1 MKQLQ
6 STATNMDEYRKRI
19 NDLTNKNITLK
30 HEDENIS
37 REIRGIYLHTNIHI
51 FLIDYYYIYLLLNMQ
66 IKITIAAVQAELQTL
81 NIDVKRLELLKQ
93 RDANAY
99 KAVLWLKENRDK
111 FSATVHQPMLFNINV
126 KDASYAKY
134 LENIIPM
141 RDLIAFTCENK
152 QDMNLLLKY
161 LRDQQKLQV
170 NVVHS
175 DPMKKVS
182 MQPQIP
188 LEDIKKFGFKYYL
201 AELIEVPPS
210 IMNYLVA
217 MYQLNN
223 IPIGT
228 NEIENN
234 TNCIPHSLSCYFS
247 GEYIF

>member
-6 STATNMDEYRKRI
+6 DIATNMEKHRERI
-19 NDLTNKNITLK
+19 NNLTNKNITLK

-37 REIRGIYLHTNIHI
+37 REIRGIYKYAYI
-51 FLIDYYYIYLLLNMQ
+51 FDYYIYLILNMQ
-66 IKITIAAVQAELQTL
+66 IKIIIAVQAELQTL

-93 RDANAY
+93 RDINAY

-111 FSATVHQPMLFNINV
+111 FSATVHQPMLLNINV
-126 KDASYAKY
+126 KEASYAKY
-134 LENIIPM
+134 LENIIPF

-161 LRDQQKLQV
+161 LRDQQKLQI

-175 DPMKKVS
+175 DPMKVVS
-182 MQPQIP
+182 MQPHIP
-188 LEDIKKFGFKYYL
+188 IENIKKFGFKYYL

-210 IMNYLVA
+210 IMKYLIS
-217 MYQLNN
+217 MYKLNN
-223 IPIGT
+223 IPVGS

-234 TNCIPHSLSCYFS
+234 TNYIPRSLSCYFS

>member
-1 MKQLQ
+1 MQQLQ
-6 STATNMDEYRKRI
+6 NISTNMEEHRKRI
-19 NDLTNKNITLK
+19 NNLTNKNITLK
-30 HEDENIS
+30 HEDENIA
-37 REIRGIYLHTNIHI
+37 REIRGIYLHINMHI

-66 IKITIAAVQAELQTL
+66 IKIMIVAVQAELHAL

-93 RDANAY
+93 RDINAY

-111 FSATVHQPMLFNINV
+111 FSATVHQPMFLNINV

-134 LENIIPM
+134 LETIIPF

-170 NVVHS
+170 NAVYS
-175 DPMKKVS
+175 DPMKQIS
-182 MQPQIP
+182 MKPQIP
-188 LEDIKKFGFKYYL
+188 IEDIKKFGFKYYL

-223 IPIGT
+223 IPVGT
-228 NEIENN
+228 NEVENN
-234 TNCIPHSLSCYFS
+234 TNYIPRSLNCYFS